1 MITDND
7 TSIDY
12 DGESGSAPDPLV
24 YVSKLSQSLLE
35 LSNLL
40 TNILL

>member
-1 MITDND
+1 MITDKG
-7 TSIDY
+7 TSVEY